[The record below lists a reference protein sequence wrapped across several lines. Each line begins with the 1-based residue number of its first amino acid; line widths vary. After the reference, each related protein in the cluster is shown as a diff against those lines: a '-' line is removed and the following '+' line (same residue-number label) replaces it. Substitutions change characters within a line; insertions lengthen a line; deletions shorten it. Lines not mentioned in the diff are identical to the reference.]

1 MNSMMRIFGAAVL
14 LSSIVAACG
23 QPQRE
28 DVGAP
33 IGGPGDDAL
42 LARPEVDAINGG
54 EGIDVVDYSR
64 SDAGVIVRLWKGTGE
79 NGYAQGDTYSQIENA
94 NGSPLA
100 DSLVGADNI
109 SNRLDGGAGDDSLSG
124 LSGDD
129 TIVGGPG
136 ADRIDGGAGSDT
148 ADYSGSDAGV
158 IVRVWNG
165 TGEGGDA
172 QGDRLTNVENVTGS
186 GFADS
191 LIGADGVENRLD
203 GNAGNDSLFGLSGD
217 DTLNGG
223 LGADRLN
230 GGAGADIFVLKAGE
244 ANGDVVIDFASD
256 GPGRGDVLSFVGYGT
271 VEAGATITR
280 VNSTHWRVSSADG
293 QTVDTITIANGASL
307 NSNDY
312 RFVDG

>member
-1 MNSMMRIFGAAVL
+1 MNSMMRIFGSVVL

-23 QPQRE
+23 QPQRAE
-28 DVGAP
+28 VVAP
-33 IGGPGDDAL
+33 VGGPGDDTL
-42 LARPEVDAINGG
+42 FARPEADVINGG
-54 EGIDVVDYSR
+54 EGIDIVDYSR
-64 SDAGVIVRLWKGTGE
+64 SDAGVIVRLWKGAGE
-79 NGYAQGDTYSQIENA
+79 NGFAQGDTYSQIENA
-94 NGSPLA
+94 NGSSFA
-100 DSLVGADNI
+100 DSLVGADDVA
-109 SNRLDGGAGDDSLSG
+109 NRLDGGAGDDSLSG

-129 TIVGGPG
+129 TTVGGPG

-158 IVRVWNG
+158 IVRLWNG
-165 TGEGGDA
+165 TGENGDA

-203 GNAGNDSLFGLSGD
+203 GKGGNDSLFGLSGD
-217 DTLNGG
+217 DTIDGG

-230 GGAGADIFVLKAGE
+230 GGGGADVFVLKAGE
-244 ANGDVVIDFASD
+244 ANGDVVIDFAGG

-271 VEAGATITR
+271 VESGATIAR
-280 VNSTHWRVSSADG
+280 VDSTHWRVSSADG
-293 QTVDTITIANGASL
+293 QTVDTIAIANGASL
-307 NSNDY
+307 NLGDY